1 MQKNRSSQVN
11 VFFSKSGVF
20 EMGGGGAMDMTQL
33 VVYNPL
39 QMIYI
44 FN

>member
-20 EMGGGGAMDMTQL
+20 EMGGGAMDMTQL